1 MTGGAE
7 QVLRPD
13 GIESAVA
20 QPRMTFGGEDL
31 YPTLAEKAAA
41 LCHSLVLG
49 HPFLD
54 GNKRT
59 GHAAMEL
66 FLMLNGLEI
75 NAPEAEQEAI
85 MLRLAEGRLSRAEL
99 ADWLRP
105 KLIPLRY
112 SDSSK

>member
-1 MTGGAE
+1 
-7 QVLRPD
+7 
-13 GIESAVA
+13 
-20 QPRMTFGGEDL
+20 
-31 YPTLAEKAAA
+31 
-41 LCHSLVLG
+41 
-49 HPFLD
+49 
-54 GNKRT
+54 
-59 GHAAMEL
+59 MEL

-99 ADWLRP
+99 ADWLGP